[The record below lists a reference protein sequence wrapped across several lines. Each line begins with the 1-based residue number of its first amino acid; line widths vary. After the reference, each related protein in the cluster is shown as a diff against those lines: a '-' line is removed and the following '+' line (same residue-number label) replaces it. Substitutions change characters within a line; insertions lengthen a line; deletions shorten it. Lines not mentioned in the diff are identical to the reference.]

1 MSLIV
6 SDTNVFVALHKTNL
20 LMKVF
25 SNARVSVH
33 IPFKIYEELTLA
45 RHRVYREYP
54 QLSQLINNLVY
65 NQSHGHPISLTMTK
79 IQNSLFSM
87 PALQAHCLLEE
98 ESSIGPGE
106 MEAIPLSIELA
117 GIFIS
122 CDADAMTE
130 YQAIADKNGS
140 SGFLF
145 IEYCRNLIGQQVITQ
160 SEFNAIE
167 IAITT

>member
-1 MSLIV
+1 
-6 SDTNVFVALHKTNL
+6 
-20 LMKVF
+20 MKVF
-25 SNARVSVH
+25 CNAHVSVH
-33 IPFKIYEELTLA
+33 IPFKIYEELTLP

-79 IQNSLFSM
+79 IQNSIYSI
-87 PALQAHCLLEE
+87 PALQAHCLLED

-106 MEAIPLSIELA
+106 MEAIPLSIELS

-122 CDADAMTE
+122 CDADAMAE
-130 YQAIADKNGS
+130 YQSIADKNGS

-145 IEYCRNLIGQQVITQ
+145 IDYCRSLISQGIINH
-160 SEFNAIE
+160 SEFSAIE
-167 IAITT
+167 IAVTT